1 VPPGDRPVVG
11 RQTDGEMMES
21 SLCGEARPDQQDV
34 MVGVHGGDHLGR
46 GRVARAMAVR
56 ALADDDLSDSARP
69 APGPEPGGSDSLGGI
84 EVREAQ
90 E

>member
-1 VPPGDRPVVG
+1 MPPGDRPVVG

-46 GRVARAMAVR
+46 GRVVRTVAVR
-56 ALADDDLSDSARP
+56 ALADDLSDSARP
-69 APGPEPGGSDSLGGI
+69 AQRRGPAGSDSLGGI
-84 EVREAQ
+84 EVREAHA
-90 E
+90 